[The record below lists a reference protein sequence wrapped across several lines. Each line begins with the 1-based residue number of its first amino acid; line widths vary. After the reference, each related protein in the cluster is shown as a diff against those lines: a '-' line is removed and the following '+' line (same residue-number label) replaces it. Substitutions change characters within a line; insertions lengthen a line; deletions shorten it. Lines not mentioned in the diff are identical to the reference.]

1 MPALFGPT
9 CKGLHLLSIGK
20 SKILNETT
28 VNSPRSKVVLI
39 KLPADLLRGALH
51 AGRLPPSAGMQSA
64 IRARTVE
71 PCMGD
76 GALSLLNLTVITRY
90 SSKIH

>member
-9 CKGLHLLSIGK
+9 FKGLSLLSIGK
-20 SKILNETT
+20 CKIHNQTA
-28 VNSPRSKVVLI
+28 VNSPQSKVILMN
-39 KLPADLLRGALH
+39 LPADLLRGALH
-51 AGRLPPSAGMQSA
+51 AGLLPPSAGMQSA

-71 PCMGD
+71 PCMGE
-76 GALSLLNLTVITRY
+76 GALSLLNLTVITGY